1 MTHASM
7 DPQARHTA
15 GITDTL
21 LRLSVGLESEGD
33 LIEDLAQA
41 LKFAETGAETL
52 AR

>member
-7 DPQARHTA
+7 DPLARRTA

-33 LIEDLAQA
+33 LLEDLAQA
-41 LKFAETGAETL
+41 LKSAGIGAEAL

>member
-1 MTHASM
+1 M

-33 LIEDLAQA
+33 LIGDLSQA
-41 LKFAETGAETL
+41 LKFAETGAEAL